1 MTFVVSNLY
10 GRLDK
15 FEKLVN
21 KINLKDSD
29 VLYVLGNI
37 VDFGEQ
43 SIELINDLSTR
54 YQVYS
59 VLGEHDYKAY
69 LLLSEFDRILREG
82 GAPSVSFSKEMIAWA
97 QNGGQ
102 ATLEAFQK
110 ADADSKEGFL
120 DYLSDLPVFEEVTLK
135 NGKEFILTCR
145 GIDNFDKNIDLY
157 DYELD
162 DFMNG
167 YLDIEKTYF
176 TDKTMVVGYLDYE
189 HTPAG
194 RAGKIN
200 AKNNNIAL
208 ACDMSENDDVVCVCL
223 ETNDEYY
230 V

>member
-15 FEKLVN
+15 FEKLIN

-29 VLYVLGNI
+29 NLYILGNI

-43 SIELINDLSTR
+43 SIELVNDLATR
-54 YQVYS
+54 YNVYS

-110 ADADSKEGFL
+110 ADVDSKEGFL
-120 DYLSDLPVFEEVTLK
+120 DYLSDLPVFEEISLK
-135 NGKEFILTCR
+135 NGKEFVLTCR
-145 GIDNFDKNIDLY
+145 GIDNFDKYTDLY

-176 TDKTMVVGYLDYE
+176 SDKTMVVGYLDYE

-208 ACDMSENDDVVCVCL
+208 ACDMSENDYNVCVCL
-223 ETNDEYY
+223 ESNDEYY

>member
-15 FEKLVN
+15 FEQLIK

-29 VLYVLGNI
+29 ILYVLGNI
-37 VDFGEQ
+37 VDYGEK
-43 SIELINDLSTR
+43 SIELVNDLSTR
-54 YQVYS
+54 YNVYS

-69 LLLSEFDRILREG
+69 MLLSEFDRILKEG
-82 GAPSVSFSKEMIAWA
+82 GAPSMSFTKDMIAWS
-97 QNGGQ
+97 QEGGQ
-102 ATLEAFQK
+102 ATLESFQK

-120 DYLSDLPVFEEVTLK
+120 DYLSDLPVFEEAILK
-135 NGKEFILTCR
+135 NGKEFVLTCR
-145 GIDNFDKNIDLY
+145 GIDNFNKDTDLY

-162 DFMNG
+162 NFMNG
-167 YLDIEKTYF
+167 YLDIERTYF
-176 TDKTMVVGYLDYE
+176 KDKVMVVGYLDYE

-194 RAGKIN
+194 RAGKVT

-208 ACDMSENDDVVCVCL
+208 ACDMSENDEVVCVCL

>member
-1 MTFVVSNLY
+1 MTFVASNLY
-10 GRLDK
+10 GRMDK
-15 FEKLVN
+15 FEKLIK

-29 VLYVLGNI
+29 ILYILGNI
-37 VDFGEQ
+37 VDFGEN
-43 SIELINDLSTR
+43 SIELVNELSAQYNIYT
-54 YQVYS
+54 

-69 LLLSEFDRILREG
+69 LLLSEFDRIIREG
-82 GAPSVSFSKEMIAWA
+82 GAPSVNFSKEMIEWC

-102 ATLEAFQK
+102 STLEAFK
-110 ADADSKEGFL
+110 DADADEKEGFL

-135 NGKEFILTCR
+135 NGKEFVLTCR
-145 GIDNFDKNIDLY
+145 GIDNFDKNTDLY

-176 TDKTMVVGYLDYE
+176 DNKTMVVGYVDYE

-194 RAGKIN
+194 RAGKVN

-223 ETNDEYY
+223 ETNEEYY

>member
-1 MTFVVSNLY
+1 MTFVASNLY
-10 GRLDK
+10 GRMDK
-15 FEKLVN
+15 FEKLIK

-29 VLYVLGNI
+29 ILYILGNI
-37 VDFGEQ
+37 VDFGED
-43 SIELINDLSTR
+43 SISLVNELSAQYN
-54 YQVYS
+54 VYT

-82 GAPSVSFSKEMIAWA
+82 GAPSLNFSKEMIEWC

-102 ATLEAFQK
+102 PTLEAFK
-110 ADADSKEGFL
+110 DADADEKEGFL

-135 NGKEFILTCR
+135 NGKEFVLTCR
-145 GIDNFDKNIDLY
+145 GIDNFDKNTDLY

-176 TDKTMVVGYLDYE
+176 DNKTMVVGYVDYE

-194 RAGKIN
+194 RAGKVN

-208 ACDMSENDDVVCVCL
+208 ACDMSENDNVVCVCL
-223 ETNDEYY
+223 ETNEEYY

>member
-1 MTFVVSNLY
+1 MTFVASNLY
-10 GRLDK
+10 GRMDK
-15 FEKLVN
+15 FEKLIK
-21 KINLKDSD
+21 KINLKESD
-29 VLYVLGNI
+29 ILYILGNI
-37 VDFGEQ
+37 VDFGED
-43 SIELINDLSTR
+43 SIALVNELSAQYN
-54 YQVYS
+54 VYA

-69 LLLSEFDRILREG
+69 LLLSEFDRIIREG
-82 GAPSVSFSKEMIAWA
+82 GAPSVNFSKEMIEWS

-102 ATLEAFQK
+102 PTLEAFK
-110 ADADSKEGFL
+110 DADADEKEGFL

-135 NGKEFILTCR
+135 NGKEFVLTCR
-145 GIDNFDKNIDLY
+145 GIDNFDKNTDLY

-176 TDKTMVVGYLDYE
+176 DDKIMVVGYVDYE

-194 RAGKIN
+194 RAGKVN

-208 ACDMSENDDVVCVCL
+208 AFDMSETDDVVCVCL
-223 ETNDEYY
+223 ETNEEYY

>member
-1 MTFVVSNLY
+1 MTFVASNLY
-10 GRLDK
+10 GRMDK
-15 FEKLVN
+15 FEKLIK
-21 KINLKDSD
+21 KINLKESD
-29 VLYVLGNI
+29 ILYILGNI
-37 VDFGEQ
+37 VDFGED
-43 SIELINDLSTR
+43 SIALVNELSAQYN
-54 YQVYS
+54 VYA

-69 LLLSEFDRILREG
+69 LLLSEFDRIIREG
-82 GAPSVSFSKEMIAWA
+82 GAPSVNFSKEMIEWS

-102 ATLEAFQK
+102 PTLEAFK
-110 ADADSKEGFL
+110 DADADEKEGFL

-135 NGKEFILTCR
+135 NGKEFVLTCR
-145 GIDNFDKNIDLY
+145 GIDNFDKNTDLY

-176 TDKTMVVGYLDYE
+176 DDKIMVVGYVDYE

-194 RAGKIN
+194 RAGKVN

-208 ACDMSENDDVVCVCL
+208 ACDMSETDDVVCVCL
-223 ETNDEYY
+223 ETNEEYY

>member
-15 FEKLVN
+15 FEKLIN

-29 VLYVLGNI
+29 NLYILGNI

-43 SIELINDLSTR
+43 SIELVNDISTR
-54 YQVYS
+54 YNVYS

-110 ADADSKEGFL
+110 ADSDSKEGFL
-120 DYLSDLPVFEEVTLK
+120 DYLSDIPVFEEITLK
-135 NGKEFILTCR
+135 NGKEFVLTCS
-145 GIDNFDKNIDLY
+145 GIDNFDKNTDLF

-176 TDKTMVVGYLDYE
+176 SDKTMVVGYLDYE
-189 HTPAG
+189 HTPVG

>member
-10 GRLDK
+10 GRL
-15 FEKLVN
+15 EKLEKLIK

-29 VLYVLGNI
+29 LLYVLGNI
-37 VDFGEQ
+37 VDYGTE
-43 SIELINDLSTR
+43 SIELVTDLSTR
-54 YQVYS
+54 YNVYS

-82 GAPSVSFSKEMIAWA
+82 GAPSVSFSRDMIAWA

-102 ATLEAFQK
+102 ETLEAFK
-110 ADADSKEGFL
+110 SADADTKEGFL

-135 NGKEFILTCR
+135 NGKEFVLTCR

-176 TDKTMVVGYLDYE
+176 NDRTMVVGYIDYE

-194 RAGKIN
+194 RAGKVT

-208 ACDMSENDDVVCVCL
+208 ACDMSENDDVVCICL

>member
-1 MTFVVSNLY
+1 MTFVASNLY

-15 FEKLVN
+15 FEKLVK
-21 KINLKDSD
+21 KINLKESD
-29 VLYVLGNI
+29 VLYILGNI
-37 VDFGEQ
+37 VDFGED
-43 SIELINDLSTR
+43 SIKLVNELSAQYN
-54 YQVYS
+54 VYS

-69 LLLSEFDRILREG
+69 LLLSEFDRIIKEG

-102 ATLEAFQK
+102 ATLEAFK
-110 ADADSKEGFL
+110 SANADEKEGFL
-120 DYLSDLPVFEEVTLK
+120 DYLSDLPVFEEISTK
-135 NGKEFILTCR
+135 GKDFVLTCR
-145 GIDNFDKNIDLY
+145 GIDNFVENKDLY

-162 DFMNG
+162 CFIDG
-167 YLDIEKTYF
+167 YLDIEKTYYNE
-176 TDKTMVVGYLDYE
+176 KTMVVGYLDYE

>member
-1 MTFVVSNLY
+1 MTYVVSNLY

-15 FEKLVN
+15 YEKLIK
-21 KINLKDSD
+21 KINLKERD
-29 VLYVLGNI
+29 VLYILGNI
-37 VDFGEQ
+37 VDYGED
-43 SIELINDLSTR
+43 SIKLVNEISAQYN
-54 YQVYS
+54 VYS

-102 ATLEAFQK
+102 ATLEAFK
-110 ADADSKEGFL
+110 NADSDEKEGFL
-120 DYLSDLPVFEEVTLK
+120 DYLSDLPVFEEADVK
-135 NGKEFILTCR
+135 GKQFVLTCR
-145 GIDNFDKNIDLY
+145 GIDNFKPEKDLF
-157 DYELD
+157 DYELN

-167 YLDIEKTYF
+167 YMDIEKSYYS
-176 TDKTMVVGYLDYE
+176 DKTMVVGYLEYQY
-189 HTPAG
+189 TPAG
-194 RAGKIN
+194 RAGKIT

-208 ACDMSENDDVVCVCL
+208 ACDMSENDDVVCICL

>member
-15 FEKLVN
+15 FNKLIK
-21 KINLKDSD
+21 KINLKETDT
-29 VLYVLGNI
+29 LYVLGNI
-37 VDFGEQ
+37 VDYGEE
-43 SIELINDLSTR
+43 SIELVNELSTR
-54 YQVYS
+54 YNVYS

-82 GAPSVSFSKEMIAWA
+82 GAPSVSFSKEMIEWA

-102 ATLEAFQK
+102 PTLESFK
-110 ADADSKEGFL
+110 NADADAKEGFL
-120 DYLSDLPVFEEVTLK
+120 DYLSDLPVFEEASLK

-145 GIDNFDKNIDLY
+145 GIDNFNKNTDLY

-162 DFMNG
+162 DFING
-167 YLDIEKTYF
+167 NLDVEETYF
-176 TDKTMVVGYLDYE
+176 NDKIMVVGYLDYE
-189 HTPAG
+189 HTPTG
-194 RAGKIN
+194 RAGKVT
-200 AKNNNIAL
+200 AKNNNMAL
-208 ACDMSENDDVVCVCL
+208 ACDMSENDDIVCVCL

>member
-1 MTFVVSNLY
+1 MTFVASNLY

-15 FEKLVN
+15 FEKLIK

-29 VLYVLGNI
+29 ILYILGNI
-37 VDFGEQ
+37 VDFGED
-43 SIELINDLSTR
+43 SIELVNELSAQ
-54 YQVYS
+54 YNVYS

-69 LLLSEFDRILREG
+69 LLLSEFDRIIREG

-102 ATLEAFQK
+102 ATLEAFK
-110 ADADSKEGFL
+110 SADADSKEGFL
-120 DYLSDLPVFEEVTLK
+120 DYLSDLPVFEEVDIK
-135 NGKEFILTCR
+135 GKQYVLTCR
-145 GIDNFDKNIDLY
+145 GIANFEGDKDLY

-162 DFMNG
+162 SFMEG

-176 TDKTMVVGYLDYE
+176 ESKKMVVGYLDYE

-208 ACDMSENDDVVCVCL
+208 ACDMSENDDVVCICL

>member
-54 YQVYS
+54 YNVYS

>member
-15 FEKLVN
+15 FEKLIN
-21 KINLKDSD
+21 KIKLKDSD
-29 VLYVLGNI
+29 NLYILGNI

-43 SIELINDLSTR
+43 SIELVNDLSTR
-54 YQVYS
+54 YNVYS

-110 ADADSKEGFL
+110 ADVDSKEGFL
-120 DYLSDLPVFEEVTLK
+120 DYLSDLPVFEEISLK
-135 NGKEFILTCR
+135 NGKEFVLTCR
-145 GIDNFDKNIDLY
+145 GIDNFDKNTDLY

-176 TDKTMVVGYLDYE
+176 SDKTMVVGYLDYE

-208 ACDMSENDDVVCVCL
+208 ACDMSENDDVLCVCL

>member
-10 GRLDK
+10 GRLEK
-15 FEKLVN
+15 FEKLIK

-29 VLYVLGNI
+29 TLYVLGNI

-43 SIELINDLSTR
+43 SIELVNNLSAR
-54 YQVYS
+54 YNVYS

-69 LLLSEFDRILREG
+69 LLLSEFDRMLREG
-82 GAPSVSFSKEMIAWA
+82 GVPSANFSKEMIEWA

-102 ATLEAFQK
+102 ATLEAFK
-110 ADADSKEGFL
+110 DADPDDKEGFL

-135 NGKEFILTCR
+135 SGKEFVLTCR
-145 GIDNFDKNIDLY
+145 GIDNFNKDTDLY

-176 TDKTMVVGYLDYE
+176 NDRTMVVGYLDYE

-194 RAGKIN
+194 RAGKVN
-200 AKNNNIAL
+200 AQNNNIAL
-208 ACDMSENDDVVCVCL
+208 SCDMSENDEVVCICL

>member
-15 FEKLVN
+15 FEKLIN
-21 KINLKDSD
+21 KINLKESD
-29 VLYVLGNI
+29 TLYILGNI
-37 VDFGEQ
+37 VDYGEQ
-43 SIELINDLSTR
+43 SIELVNDVSTR
-54 YQVYS
+54 YNVYS

-69 LLLSEFDRILREG
+69 LLLSEFDRILKEG
-82 GAPSVSFSKEMIAWA
+82 GAPSISFTKEMIAWS

-120 DYLSDLPVFEEVTLK
+120 DYLSDLPVFEETTLK
-135 NGKEFILTCR
+135 NGKEFVLTCR
-145 GIDNFDKNIDLY
+145 GIDNFNKNTDLY

-167 YLDIEKTYF
+167 YLDIEKTYYNN
-176 TDKTMVVGYLDYE
+176 KTLIVGYLDYE

-194 RAGKIN
+194 RAGKVT

>member
-1 MTFVVSNLY
+1 MTFVASNLY
-10 GRLDK
+10 GRMDK
-15 FEKLVN
+15 FEKLIK

-29 VLYVLGNI
+29 ILYILGNI
-37 VDFGEQ
+37 VDFGEN
-43 SIELINDLSTR
+43 SIELVNELSAQ
-54 YQVYS
+54 YNVYT

-69 LLLSEFDRILREG
+69 LLLSEFDRIIREG
-82 GAPSVSFSKEMIAWA
+82 GAPSLNFSKEMIEWC

-102 ATLEAFQK
+102 STLEAFK
-110 ADADSKEGFL
+110 DADADEKEGFL

-135 NGKEFILTCR
+135 NGKEFVLTCR
-145 GIDNFDKNIDLY
+145 GIDNFDKNTDLY

-176 TDKTMVVGYLDYE
+176 DNKTMVVGYVDYE
-189 HTPAG
+189 HTPVG
-194 RAGKIN
+194 RAGKVN
-200 AKNNNIAL
+200 ARNNNIAL

-223 ETNDEYY
+223 ETNEEYY

>member
-15 FEKLVN
+15 FEKLIK

-29 VLYVLGNI
+29 TLYILGNI
-37 VDFGEQ
+37 VDYGEH
-43 SIELINDLSTR
+43 SIELINDISTR
-54 YQVYS
+54 YNVYS

-69 LLLSEFDRILREG
+69 LLLSEFDRILKEG
-82 GAPSVSFSKEMIAWA
+82 GAPSVSFTKEMIAWS

-120 DYLSDLPVFEEVTLK
+120 DYLSDLPVFEEAILK
-135 NGKEFILTCR
+135 NGKEFVLTCR
-145 GIDNFDKNIDLY
+145 GIDNFNSDTDLY
-157 DYELD
+157 DYDLN
-162 DFMNG
+162 DFING

-194 RAGKIN
+194 RGGKVT

>member
-1 MTFVVSNLY
+1 MTYVVSNLY

-15 FEKLVN
+15 FEKLVK

-29 VLYVLGNI
+29 LLYVLGNI
-37 VDFGEQ
+37 VDYGEQ
-43 SIELINDLSTR
+43 SIELVNDLSSR
-54 YQVYS
+54 YNVYS

-69 LLLSEFDRILREG
+69 LLLSEFDRILKEG
-82 GAPSVSFSKEMIAWA
+82 GAPSADFSKNMIEWA

-102 ATLEAFQK
+102 ETLEAFK
-110 ADADSKEGFL
+110 NADDDTKEGFL
-120 DYLSDLPVFEEVTLK
+120 DYLSDLPVFEEADVK
-135 NGKEFILTCR
+135 GKQFVLTCR
-145 GIDNFDKNIDLY
+145 GIDNFDASKDLY

-167 YLDIEKTYF
+167 YIDIEKTYYN
-176 TDKTMVVGYLDYE
+176 DRIMVVGYLDYE

-194 RAGKIN
+194 RAGKVTSK
-200 AKNNNIAL
+200 ANNIAL
-208 ACDMSENDDVVCVCL
+208 ACDMSENDDVVCICL

>member
-10 GRLDK
+10 GRLEK

-21 KINLKDSD
+21 KINLKESD
-29 VLYVLGNI
+29 TLYILGNI
-37 VDFGEQ
+37 VDYGEQ
-43 SIELINDLSTR
+43 SIELINHISGL
-54 YQVYS
+54 YNVYS

-69 LLLSEFDRILREG
+69 LLLSEFDRMLKDG
-82 GAPSVSFSKEMIAWA
+82 GVPSANFSREMIEWA

-102 ATLEAFQK
+102 ATLEAFK
-110 ADADSKEGFL
+110 DADTDDKEGFL
-120 DYLSDLPVFEEVTLK
+120 DYLSDLPVFEEVMLK
-135 NGKEFILTCR
+135 NGKEFVLTCR
-145 GIDNFDKNIDLY
+145 GIDNFDEKTDLY

-167 YLDIEKTYF
+167 YLDIEKTYYAN
-176 TDKTMVVGYLDYE
+176 KIMVVGYLDYE
-189 HTPAG
+189 HTPKG
-194 RAGKIN
+194 RAGKIS

-208 ACDMSENDDVVCVCL
+208 ACDMSENDEVVCICL

>member
-15 FEKLVN
+15 FEKLIK
-21 KINLKDSD
+21 KINLKDTD
-29 VLYVLGNI
+29 TLYVLGNI
-37 VDFGEQ
+37 VDYGEQ
-43 SIELINDLSTR
+43 SIELVNDLSTR
-54 YQVYS
+54 YNVYS

-69 LLLSEFDRILREG
+69 LLLSEFDRILKEG
-82 GAPSVSFSKEMIAWA
+82 AAPSVSFTKEMIAWS
-97 QNGGQ
+97 QDGGQ

-120 DYLSDLPVFEEVTLK
+120 DYLSDLPVFEEAILK
-135 NGKEFILTCR
+135 NGKEFVLTCR
-145 GIDNFDKNIDLY
+145 GIDNFNKNTDLY

-167 YLDIEKTYF
+167 YLDIEKTYYNN
-176 TDKTMVVGYLDYE
+176 KTLIVGYLDYE

-194 RAGKIN
+194 RAGKVT

>member
-15 FEKLVN
+15 FEKLIK

-29 VLYVLGNI
+29 TLYVLGNI

-43 SIELINDLSTR
+43 SIELVNDLSAR
-54 YQVYS
+54 YNVYS

-82 GAPSVSFSKEMIAWA
+82 GVPSASFSRDMIAWA
-97 QNGGQ
+97 QDGGQ
-102 ATLEAFQK
+102 ATLEAFK
-110 ADADSKEGFL
+110 GADADSKEGFL
-120 DYLSDLPVFEEVTLK
+120 DYLSDLPVFEEVILK
-135 NGKEFILTCR
+135 NGREFVLTCR
-145 GIDNFDKNIDLY
+145 GIDNFNKDTDLY

-162 DFMNG
+162 SFMNG
-167 YLDIEKTYF
+167 YLDLEKNYF
-176 TDKTMVVGYLDYE
+176 NNKTMVVGYLDYE
-189 HTPAG
+189 HTPVG

-208 ACDMSENDDVVCVCL
+208 ACDMSENDEVVCVCL
-223 ETNDEYY
+223 ETNEEYY

>member
-1 MTFVVSNLY
+1 MTFVASNLY
-10 GRLDK
+10 GRMDK
-15 FEKLVN
+15 FEKLIK

-29 VLYVLGNI
+29 ILYILGNI
-37 VDFGEQ
+37 VDFGED
-43 SIELINDLSTR
+43 SISLVNELSAQYN
-54 YQVYS
+54 VYT

-82 GAPSVSFSKEMIAWA
+82 GAPSVNFSKEMIEWC

-102 ATLEAFQK
+102 STLEAFK
-110 ADADSKEGFL
+110 DADADEKEGFL

-135 NGKEFILTCR
+135 NGKEFVLTCR
-145 GIDNFDKNIDLY
+145 GIDNFDKNTDLY

-176 TDKTMVVGYLDYE
+176 DDRTMVVGYVDYE

-194 RAGKIN
+194 RAGKVN
-200 AKNNNIAL
+200 SKNNNIAL
-208 ACDMSENDDVVCVCL
+208 ACDMSENDNVVCVCL
-223 ETNDEYY
+223 ETNEEYY